1 LDGFVPP
8 FPPRH
13 AGRLPLPELLRR
25 ARRNFLEV
33 WSADQFAQEVIST
46 RVLAR
51 PILVCN
57 SPATV
62 QAAFIDGAAALE
74 RKSPQMRH
82 ALEPLLGDGLF
93 ISDGLVWRERRRAVA
108 PVTHASRLAELAP
121 AMTEAAAERAAAWAA
136 LPPGAPVDM
145 LAQMGEL
152 AAEVICRTLFG
163 RRLGAGAAREVVAA
177 FARYQAGVPQIDPL
191 SLFGLPDWVP
201 RPRPWRLR
209 AEVRRIHAVVDRL
222 IGAVMA
228 RRGDGA
234 SVVGAMAAA
243 GMDARACR
251 NEAVT
256 LFMAGHETSANAMAW
271 AWFLLSQA
279 PGAAARLR
287 AEAGAA
293 LGGRAAT
300 WEDLPRLP
308 FARAVVEETLRLY
321 PPVPLLARSASAPL
335 AIGGRPVPRGALV
348 LVVPWLLHRNPLLWE
363 EPDRFLPER
372 FLAGRPP
379 RHAYVPFSLGPRVC
393 TGAQFALAETVICLS
408 TLAQRFAPRL
418 APGAGVAPVCRLTLR
433 PGGAL
438 PMLLDRAPGAAAAA

>member
-1 LDGFVPP
+1 MDGYVPP

-13 AGRLPLPELLRR
+13 TGRLSLLELLRR

-33 WSADQFAQEVIST
+33 WSADQFAQESIAT
-46 RVLAR
+46 RVLAQ

-93 ISDGLVWRERRRAVA
+93 ISDGPVWRERRRAVA

-121 AMTEAAAERAAAWAA
+121 AMTEAATERAEAWAA

-145 LAQMGEL
+145 LAQMAEL
-152 AAEVICRTLFG
+152 AAEVVCRALFG
-163 RRLGAGAAREVVAA
+163 RRLGAAAAREVVAA
-177 FARYQAGVPQIDPL
+177 FARYQAAVPRIDPL
-191 SLFGLPDWVP
+191 SLLGLPDWLP
-201 RPRPWRLR
+201 RPRPRGLQ
-209 AEVRRIHAVVDRL
+209 AEVRRIHEVVDRL
-222 IGAVMA
+222 IGAVVA
-228 RRGDGA
+228 GRCGGGA
-234 SVVGAMAAA
+234 SVTAAMAAA
-243 GMDARACR
+243 GMDRAACR

-279 PGAAARLR
+279 PDAAARLR
-287 AEAGAA
+287 AEAAAA
-293 LGGRAAT
+293 LGGRPAA

-321 PPVPLLARSASAPL
+321 PPVPLLARLASAPL
-335 AIGGRPVPRGALV
+335 DVAGNAVPRGALV
-348 LVVPWLLHRNPLLWE
+348 LAVPWLLHRNPRHWE
-363 EPDRFLPER
+363 KPDEFAPER
-372 FLAGRPP
+372 FFHARPP
-379 RHAYVPFSLGPRVC
+379 RHAYIPFSLGPRVC

-418 APGAGVAPVCRLTLR
+418 APGARVMPVCRLTLR
-433 PGGAL
+433 PGEAL
-438 PMLLDRAPGAAAAA
+438 PMLLDRVAG

>member
-1 LDGFVPP
+1 LDGPVPP

-33 WSADQFAQEVIST
+33 WSADQFAQEVIAT
-46 RVLAR
+46 RVLAQ

-62 QAAFIDGAAALE
+62 QAAFVEEAAALE

-121 AMTEAAAERAAAWAA
+121 AISAAAAERAEAWGA

-145 LAQMGEL
+145 LAQMAEL

-163 RRLGAGAAREVVAA
+163 RRLGAGSARAVVEA

-228 RRGDGA
+228 GRGGDAA

-243 GMDARACR
+243 GMDATACR
-251 NEAVT
+251 NETVT

-279 PGAAARLR
+279 PDAAARLR
-287 AEAGAA
+287 DEAAAA
-293 LGGRAAT
+293 LGGRAAA

-321 PPVPLLARSASAPL
+321 RKRGFRALLA
-335 AIGGRPVPRGALV
+335 GA
-348 LVVPWLLHRNPLLWE
+348 
-363 EPDRFLPER
+363 
-372 FLAGRPP
+372 
-379 RHAYVPFSLGPRVC
+379 
-393 TGAQFALAETVICLS
+393 
-408 TLAQRFAPRL
+408 
-418 APGAGVAPVCRLTLR
+418 
-433 PGGAL
+433 
-438 PMLLDRAPGAAAAA
+438 

>member
-1 LDGFVPP
+1 MEGFVPP

-33 WSADQFAQEVIST
+33 WSADQFAQEIIAT

-51 PILVCN
+51 PIFVCN

-93 ISDGLVWRERRRAVA
+93 VSDGSVWRERRRAVA

-121 AMTEAAAERAAAWAA
+121 
-136 LPPGAPVDM
+136 VDM

-163 RRLGAGAAREVVAA
+163 GRLGAGAAGEVVAA
-177 FARYQAGVPQIDPL
+177 FARYQAAVPQIDLL
-191 SLFGLPDWVP
+191 SLLGLPDWLP
-201 RPRPWRLR
+201 RPRRWRLR
-209 AEVRRIHAVVDRL
+209 AEVRRIHAVVDGL
-222 IGAVMA
+222 IGAAMA
-228 RRGDGA
+228 GRKDGT
-234 SVVGAMAAA
+234 SLVGAMAAA
-243 GMDARACR
+243 GMDAAACR
-251 NEAVT
+251 NEAIT
-256 LFMAGHETSANAMAW
+256 LFMAGHETSANTMAW

-279 PGAAARLR
+279 PGTAARLR

-293 LGGRAAT
+293 LGGRAAG
-300 WEDLPRLP
+300 WADLPRLP
-308 FARAVVEETLRLY
+308 LARAVVEETLRLY
-321 PPVPLLARSASAPL
+321 PPVPLLARLASAPL
-335 AIGGRPVPRGALV
+335 EVAGRAVPRGALV
-348 LVVPWLLHRNPLLWE
+348 LAVPWLLHRNPLLWG
-363 EPDRFLPER
+363 EPDRFAPER
-372 FLAGRPP
+372 FLRARPP
-379 RHAYVPFSLGPRVC
+379 RHAYIPFSLGPRVC

-418 APGAGVAPVCRLTLR
+418 APGARVEPVCRLTLR
-433 PGGAL
+433 PGEAL
-438 PMLLDRAPGAAAAA
+438 PMLLDRAA

>member
-1 LDGFVPP
+1 
-8 FPPRH
+8 
-13 AGRLPLPELLRR
+13 
-25 ARRNFLEV
+25 
-33 WSADQFAQEVIST
+33 
-46 RVLAR
+46 VLAQ

-62 QAAFIDGAAALE
+62 QAAFIDEAAALE

-121 AMTEAAAERAAAWAA
+121 AMSEAAAERAAAWAA

-145 LAQMGEL
+145 LAQMAEL
-152 AAEVICRTLFG
+152 AAEVVCRTLFG
-163 RRLGAGAAREVVAA
+163 RRLGAAAAREVVAA
-177 FARYQAGVPQIDPL
+177 FRPLPGGRAADRPALAVRLAGLGAAPAPLALAGRGAAHPRGGGSLID
-191 SLFGLPDWVP
+191 
-201 RPRPWRLR
+201 
-209 AEVRRIHAVVDRL
+209 
-222 IGAVMA
+222 AVMA
-228 RRGDGA
+228 GQRDDA

-243 GMDARACR
+243 GLDAAACR

-279 PGAAARLR
+279 PDAAARLR
-287 AEAGAA
+287 AEAVAA
-293 LGGRAAT
+293 LDGRPAS

-321 PPVPLLARSASAPL
+321 PPVPLLARSVAAPL
-335 AIGGRPVPRGALV
+335 EIGGHSVPRGALV
-348 LVVPWLLHRNPLLWE
+348 LAVPWLLHRNPRLWDK
-363 EPDRFLPER
+363 PDHFVPGRFLS
-372 FLAGRPP
+372 GRPQ
-379 RHAYVPFSLGPRVC
+379 RHAFIPFSVGPRVC
-393 TGAQFALAETVICLS
+393 TGAQFALVETVICLS

-418 APGAGVAPVCRLTLR
+418 APGARVMPVCRLTLR
-433 PGGAL
+433 PGEAL
-438 PMLLDRAPGAAAAA
+438 PMLLDRAA

>member
-1 LDGFVPP
+1 
-8 FPPRH
+8 
-13 AGRLPLPELLRR
+13 LPELLRR

-33 WSADQFAQEVIST
+33 WAADQFAQENIST
-46 RVLAR
+46 RVLAQ

-121 AMTEAAAERAAAWAA
+121 AMSEAAAERAAAWAA
-136 LPPGAPVDM
+136 LPAGAPVDM
-145 LAQMGEL
+145 LAQMAEL

-163 RRLGAGAAREVVAA
+163 RRLGAAAAQEVVAA
-177 FARYQAGVPQIDPL
+177 FARYQAGVGQIDPL
-191 SLFGLPDWVP
+191 SLLGLPDWLP

-228 RRGDGA
+228 EERDGV
-234 SVVGAMAAA
+234 SVVGAMAA
-243 GMDARACR
+243 GMDATACR
-251 NEAVT
+251 NETVT

-279 PGAAARLR
+279 PDAAARVR
-287 AEAGAA
+287 AEAIGA
-293 LGGRAAT
+293 LDGRAAG
-300 WEDLPRLP
+300 WADLPNLP

-321 PPVPLLARSASAPL
+321 PPVPLLARAASAPL
-335 AIGGRPVPRGALV
+335 EIGGHHVPRGGLV
-348 LVVPWLLHRNPLLWE
+348 LAVPWLLHRNPRLWE
-363 EPDRFLPER
+363 EPDRFAPER
-372 FLAGRPP
+372 FLHGQRPP
-379 RHAYVPFSLGPRVC
+379 RHAYIPFSLGPRVC
-393 TGAQFALAETVICLS
+393 TGAQFALAETVICLA
-408 TLAQRFAPRL
+408 TLAQHFAPRL
-418 APGAGVAPVCRLTLR
+418 APGARVMPVCRLTLR
-433 PGGAL
+433 PGEAL
-438 PMLLDRAPGAAAAA
+438 PMLLDRAEPAR

>member
-13 AGRLPLPELLRR
+13 TGRLPLPELLRR

-33 WSADQFAQEVIST
+33 WSADQFAQETIAT
-46 RVLAR
+46 RVLAQ

-57 SPATV
+57 SPSTV

-93 ISDGLVWRERRRAVA
+93 ISDGLVWRKRRRAVA

-121 AMTEAAAERAAAWAA
+121 AMSEAAAERAAAWAA

-145 LAQMGEL
+145 LAQMAEL
-152 AAEVICRTLFG
+152 AAEVVCRTLFG
-163 RRLGAGAAREVVAA
+163 RRLGAAAAREVVAA

-209 AEVRRIHAVVDRL
+209 AEVRRIHVVVDRL
-222 IGAVMA
+222 IDAVMA
-228 RRGDGA
+228 GQRDDA

-243 GMDARACR
+243 GLDAAACR

-279 PGAAARLR
+279 PDAAARLR
-287 AEAGAA
+287 AEAVAA
-293 LGGRAAT
+293 LDGRPAS

-321 PPVPLLARSASAPL
+321 PPVPLLARSVAAPL
-335 AIGGRPVPRGALV
+335 EIGGHSVPRGALV
-348 LVVPWLLHRNPLLWE
+348 LAVPWLLHRNPRLWDK
-363 EPDRFLPER
+363 PDHFVPGRFLS
-372 FLAGRPP
+372 GRPQ
-379 RHAYVPFSLGPRVC
+379 RHAFIPFSVGPRVC

-418 APGAGVAPVCRLTLR
+418 APGARVMPVCRLTLR
-433 PGGAL
+433 PGEAL
-438 PMLLDRAPGAAAAA
+438 PMLLDRAA

>member
-1 LDGFVPP
+1 MDGFVPP
-8 FPPRH
+8 YPPRH
-13 AGRLPLPELLRR
+13 TGRLPLAELLRR

-33 WSADQFAQEVIST
+33 WAADQFAQEVIAT
-46 RVLAR
+46 RILAQ

-62 QAAFIDGAAALE
+62 QAAFIDEAAALE

-108 PVTHASRLAELAP
+108 PVTHASRLAELTP
-121 AMTEAAAERAAAWAA
+121 AISGAVAEHAEAWAA

-145 LAQMGEL
+145 LAEMGEL

-163 RRLGAGAAREVVAA
+163 RNLGANAAREVVSA
-177 FARYQAGVPQIDPL
+177 FARYQAAVPQIDPL
-191 SLFGLPDWVP
+191 SLLGLPDWLP

-209 AEVRRIHAVVDRL
+209 AEVRRIHAVIDRL
-222 IGAVMA
+222 IAAIMAGHGGA
-228 RRGDGA
+228 GA
-234 SVVGAMAAA
+234 SVIGALAAA
-243 GMDARACR
+243 GMDAAACR
-251 NEAVT
+251 NEAAT

-279 PGAAARLR
+279 PDAAARLR
-287 AEAGAA
+287 EEAAAA
-293 LGGRAAT
+293 LNGRPAA

-321 PPVPLLARSASAPL
+321 PPVPLLARTASAPVE
-335 AIGGRPVPRGALV
+335 IGGHAVPRGGIV
-348 LVVPWLLHRNPLLWE
+348 LAVPWLLHRNPRLWD
-363 EPDRFLPER
+363 EPDHFRPER
-372 FLAGRPP
+372 FLGGRRPV
-379 RHAYVPFSLGPRVC
+379 RHAYIPFSLGPRVC

-408 TLAQRFAPRL
+408 TLAQSFAPRL
-418 APGAGVAPVCRLTLR
+418 APGTRVMPVCRLTLR
-433 PGGAL
+433 PGDAL
-438 PMLLDRAPGAAAAA
+438 PMLLDRATT

>member
-1 LDGFVPP
+1 MDGFVPP

-13 AGRLPLPELLRR
+13 TGRLPLPELLRR

-33 WSADQFAQEVIST
+33 WSADQFAQEAIST
-46 RVLAR
+46 RVLAQ

-62 QAAFIDGAAALE
+62 HAAFIDEAAALE

-121 AMTEAAAERAAAWAA
+121 AISAAAAERAKAWAA

-145 LAQMGEL
+145 LAQMAEL

-163 RRLGAGAAREVVAA
+163 RRLGAEAAREVVSA
-177 FARYQAGVPQIDPL
+177 FARYQAVVPQIDAL
-191 SLFGLPDWVP
+191 SLLGLPDWLP
-201 RPRPWRLR
+201 RPRPLRLR

-222 IGAVMA
+222 IAAVMA
-228 RRGDGA
+228 RPDEGL

-243 GMDARACR
+243 GMDATACR
-251 NEAVT
+251 NETAT

-271 AWFLLSQA
+271 SWFLLSQA
-279 PGAAARLR
+279 PDAAARLR
-287 AEAGAA
+287 EEATAA
-293 LGGRAAT
+293 LGGRPAT
-300 WEDLPRLP
+300 WDDLPRLP
-308 FARAVVEETLRLY
+308 FARAVVEEALRLY
-321 PPVPLLARSASAPL
+321 PPVPLLARTASAPVEI
-335 AIGGRPVPRGALV
+335 AGHAVPRGGIV
-348 LVVPWLLHRNPLLWE
+348 LAVPWLLHRNPRLWD

-372 FLAGRPP
+372 FLAGRPV
-379 RHAYVPFSLGPRVC
+379 RHAYIPFSLGPRVC

-408 TLAQRFAPRL
+408 TLAQRFALRL
-418 APGAGVAPVCRLTLR
+418 APGARVEPVCRLTLR
-433 PGGAL
+433 PGEAL
-438 PMLLDRAPGAAAAA
+438 PMLLDRAPA

>member
-1 LDGFVPP
+1 MDAYVPP

-25 ARRNFLEV
+25 ARRNLIEV
-33 WSADQFAQEVIST
+33 WAEDQFAQEVIST
-46 RVLAR
+46 RVLAQ
-51 PILVCN
+51 PIVVCN

-62 QAAFIDGAAALE
+62 QAAFIDEAAALE

-93 ISDGLVWRERRRAVA
+93 ISDGPVWRERRRAVA

-121 AMTEAAAERAAAWAA
+121 AMSKAAAERANIWAA

-145 LAQMGEL
+145 LAQMAEL
-152 AAEVICRTLFG
+152 AAEVICGTLFG
-163 RRLGAGAAREVVAA
+163 RRLGAAAAREVVDA
-177 FARYQAGVPQIDPL
+177 FSRYQATVPQIDL
-191 SLFGLPDWVP
+191 FSLVGLPDWVP
-201 RPRPWRLR
+201 RPRPLRLR

-222 IGAVMA
+222 IGAIMA
-228 RRGDGA
+228 GQRDGA

-243 GMDARACR
+243 GLDATACR

-279 PGAAARLR
+279 PDAAARMR
-287 AEAGAA
+287 AEADAV
-293 LGGRAAT
+293 LEGRVAEWA
-300 WEDLPRLP
+300 DLPRLP
-308 FARAVVEETLRLY
+308 FVRAVVEEALRLY

-335 AIGGRPVPRGALV
+335 VIGGHAVSRGALV
-348 LVVPWLLHRNPLLWE
+348 LAVPWLLHRNPRFWE
-363 EPDRFLPER
+363 KPDHFMPER
-372 FLAGRPP
+372 FLAGRPQ
-379 RHAYVPFSLGPRVC
+379 RHAYIPFSYGPRVC
-393 TGAQFALAETVICLS
+393 TGAQFALAETVICLA

-418 APGAGVAPVCRLTLR
+418 APGARVMPVCRLTLR
-433 PGGAL
+433 PGDGL
-438 PMLLDRAPGAAAAA
+438 PMLLDRVAP

>member
-1 LDGFVPP
+1 LGGYIPP

-33 WSADQFAQEVIST
+33 WAEDQFAQEVIAT
-46 RVLAR
+46 RVLAQ

-57 SPATV
+57 SPGTV
-62 QAAFIDGAAALE
+62 QAAFIDEAAALE

-121 AMTEAAAERAAAWAA
+121 AMSEAAAERAAAWAA

-145 LAQMGEL
+145 LAQMAEL
-152 AAEVICRTLFG
+152 AAEVVCRTLFG
-163 RRLGAGAAREVVAA
+163 RRLGAAAARTVVAA
-177 FARYQAGVPQIDPL
+177 FARYQAAVPQIDAL

-228 RRGDGA
+228 AGRRDGA

-243 GMDARACR
+243 GMGATACR

-279 PGAAARLR
+279 PEAAARVR
-287 AEAGAA
+287 AEATAA
-293 LGGRAAT
+293 FGGRAAG
-300 WEDLPRLP
+300 WADLPRLP

-321 PPVPLLARSASAPL
+321 PPVPLLARSAAAPL
-335 AIGGRPVPRGALV
+335 EIGGHLVPRGALV
-348 LVVPWLLHRNPLLWE
+348 LAVPWLLHRNPRLWE
-363 EPDRFLPER
+363 KPDHFAPER
-372 FLAGRPP
+372 FLAGRRPQ
-379 RHAYVPFSLGPRVC
+379 RHAYIPFSLGPRVC

-418 APGAGVAPVCRLTLR
+418 APGARVMPVCRLTLR
-433 PGGAL
+433 PGEAL
-438 PMLLDRAPGAAAAA
+438 PMLLDRAAA

>member
-1 LDGFVPP
+1 MDGYIPP

-13 AGRLPLPELLRR
+13 TGRLPLPELLRR

-33 WSADQFAQEVIST
+33 WSADQFAQDAIAT
-46 RVLAR
+46 RVLAQ

-57 SPATV
+57 SPETV
-62 QAAFIDGAAALE
+62 QAAFIDEAAALE

-121 AMTEAAAERAAAWAA
+121 AMSEAAAERAASWAA

-145 LAQMGEL
+145 LAEMAEL

-163 RRLGAGAAREVVAA
+163 RRLGAAAAREVVAA
-177 FARYQAGVPQIDPL
+177 FARYQASVPQIDPL
-191 SLFGLPDWVP
+191 SLLGLPDWLP

-222 IGAVMA
+222 IGAIMA
-228 RRGDGA
+228 GEREGA
-234 SVVGAMAAA
+234 SVVGAMAEA
-243 GMDARACR
+243 GMDATACR

-279 PGAAARLR
+279 PEAAARLR
-287 AEAGAA
+287 AEAVAV
-293 LGGRAAT
+293 LGGRAAG
-300 WEDLPRLP
+300 WADLPRLP

-321 PPVPLLARSASAPL
+321 PPVPLLARAASAPTGDRR
-335 AIGGRPVPRGALV
+335 ARRAARRAGAGGAMAAASQSAPVGRSPTASRRSASSPAGRSATATSRSASGRASAPVPNSRS
-348 LVVPWLLHRNPLLWE
+348 RK
-363 EPDRFLPER
+363 R
-372 FLAGRPP
+372 
-379 RHAYVPFSLGPRVC
+379 
-393 TGAQFALAETVICLS
+393 
-408 TLAQRFAPRL
+408 
-418 APGAGVAPVCRLTLR
+418 
-433 PGGAL
+433 
-438 PMLLDRAPGAAAAA
+438 

>member
-1 LDGFVPP
+1 MNGFVPP

-13 AGRLPLPELLRR
+13 TGRLPLPELLRR

-33 WSADQFAQEVIST
+33 WSADQFAQEVIVT
-46 RVLAR
+46 RVLTQ
-51 PILVCN
+51 PIVVCN

-62 QAAFIDGAAALE
+62 QAAFIDEAAALE

-108 PVTHASRLAELAP
+108 PITHASRLAELAP
-121 AMTEAAAERAAAWAA
+121 AISGAAAERAEAWAA
-136 LPPGAPVDM
+136 RPPGAPVDM
-145 LAQMGEL
+145 LAQMAEL

-163 RRLGAGAAREVVAA
+163 RRLGAAAAREVVVS
-177 FARYQAGVPQIDPL
+177 FARYQAAVPQIDPL
-191 SLFGLPDWVP
+191 SLFGLPDWLP

-222 IGAVMA
+222 IGAVLA
-228 RRGDGA
+228 GRDGDGT

-243 GMDARACR
+243 GMGATACR

-279 PGAAARLR
+279 PEAAARVR
-287 AEAGAA
+287 AEAVSA
-293 LGGRAAT
+293 LEGRAAG
-300 WEDLPRLP
+300 WADLPRLP

-321 PPVPLLARSASAPL
+321 PPVPLLARLASAPL
-335 AIGGRPVPRGALV
+335 EIAGHGVPRGALV
-348 LVVPWLLHRNPLLWE
+348 LAVPWLLHRNPRLWD
-363 EPDRFLPER
+363 EPDRFVPER
-372 FLAGRPP
+372 FLAGRPR
-379 RHAYVPFSLGPRVC
+379 RHAYIPFSLGPRVC

-418 APGAGVAPVCRLTLR
+418 APGARVMPVCRLTLR
-433 PGGAL
+433 PGETL
-438 PMLLDRAPGAAAAA
+438 PMLLDRVA

>member
-1 LDGFVPP
+1 MGGYVPP

-57 SPATV
+57 SPAAV
-62 QAAFIDGAAALE
+62 QAAFVDEAAALE

-93 ISDGLVWRERRRAVA
+93 ISDGPVWRERRRAVA

-121 AMTEAAAERAAAWAA
+121 AMSEAAAERAAAWAA

-145 LAQMGEL
+145 LAQMAEL
-152 AAEVICRTLFG
+152 AVEVVCRTLFG
-163 RRLGAGAAREVVAA
+163 RRLGAGAAREVVEA

-191 SLFGLPDWVP
+191 SLLGLPDWVP

-222 IGAVMA
+222 IGAVITA
-228 RRGDGA
+228 GQRDGA

-243 GMDARACR
+243 GMDATACR

-279 PGAAARLR
+279 PEAATRLR
-287 AEAGAA
+287 AEAAAA
-293 LGGRAAT
+293 LGGRAAS

-321 PPVPLLARSASAPL
+321 PPVPLLGRCASAPVEI
-335 AIGGRPVPRGALV
+335 AGHPVPRGTLV
-348 LVVPWLLHRNPLLWE
+348 LAVPWLLHRNPRLWE
-363 EPDRFLPER
+363 KPDHFAPER

-379 RHAYVPFSLGPRVC
+379 RHAFIPFSLGPRVC

-408 TLAQRFAPRL
+408 TLAQGFAPLL
-418 APGAGVAPVCRLTLR
+418 APGARVMPVCRLTLR
-433 PGGAL
+433 PGEAL
-438 PMLLDRAPGAAAAA
+438 PMLLDRAPAAA